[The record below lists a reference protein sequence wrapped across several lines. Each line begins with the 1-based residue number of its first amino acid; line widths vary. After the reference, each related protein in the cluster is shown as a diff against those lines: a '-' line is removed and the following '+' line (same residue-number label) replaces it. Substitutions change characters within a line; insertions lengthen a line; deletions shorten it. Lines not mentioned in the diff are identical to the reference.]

1 MSEKRFGLGKILFIG
16 AAAAAIGGVISY
28 LNREEIKRL
37 AEDISAKM
45 KTAEDTAPEE
55 TAEEEESAE
64 ELVDIVIAAEEKA
77 EAALEEDSDV
87 VVEITVEPD
96 EAETENAAEE

>member
-45 KTAEDTAPEE
+45 KTAEETAPEE
-55 TAEEEESAE
+55 PEEEETAE
-64 ELVDIVIAAEEKA
+64 ELVDIVISAEEEA

-96 EAETENAAEE
+96 EAETENATEE